1 MNDVCCCH
9 SRRMQFFLIVI
20 ILLHLSLA
28 VSCTQTKEIRKKP
41 DIKYVGM
48 VLSNKIDDTGV
59 TAKAIDAS
67 TIYSTAD
74 KEVIALLELENL
86 SGKHDVR
93 WEWYSPG
100 GKLYYSTGN
109 TVAKTSDKSLI
120 RDVTIWHRL
129 SIAGEKAAGL
139 LGKWE
144 THVFLDD
151 ERVDI
156 KYFHLMEPKYVI
168 QLPENIKTEY
178 QNNRWGLIIGIEKY
192 LHLPEVMYAKK
203 DALIVKDYLR
213 RILGVPEG
221 NIVTILDDKATNE
234 QLESYINQYL
244 PPNMQNDA
252 ILYVYFVG
260 HGLPGIQ
267 NNEPYLMLHAG
278 DSKAVEAT
286 GYPLK
291 KFYNELDSLKNSM
304 TYVFLDTCFSGY
316 ASRKAEWLLPEMKA
330 KASVSKSVSVD
341 SKKLISIHAA
351 TNSQPNMPYHAMQ
364 HGLFAYYLLRGI
376 RGESDT
382 NSDNKISIQETYGY
396 LHHNVLNISKQ
407 MGMEQ
412 TPVILPAIQKIQDK
426 TFSISKMPI
435 E

>member
-1 MNDVCCCH
+1 MNDACCCH
-9 SRRMQFFLIVI
+9 SGRMQFFLIVI
-20 ILLHLSLA
+20 ILSYLSLA
-28 VSCTQTKEIRKKP
+28 VSCTQTKKIRKKP
-41 DIKYVGM
+41 DIKYVRM
-48 VLSNKIDDTGV
+48 MLSKKIDDTGV

-86 SGKHDVR
+86 SGKHNVR
-93 WEWYSPG
+93 WEWYSPD

-109 TVAKTSDKSLI
+109 AVAKTSDKSFI

-151 ERVDI
+151 ERVDTQ
-156 KYFHLMEPKYVI
+156 YFYLMEPKYVI

-178 QNNRWGLIIGIEKY
+178 QYNRWGLIIGIEKY
-192 LHLPEVMYAKK
+192 LHLPEVIYAKK

-221 NIVTILDDKATNE
+221 NIVTILDDNATNE
-234 QLESYINQYL
+234 QLESYINQYF
-244 PPNMQNDA
+244 PPNIQKDA

-260 HGLPGIQ
+260 HGLSGIQ
-267 NNEPYLMLHAG
+267 NSEPYLMLHAG

-286 GYPLK
+286 GYQLK

-316 ASRKAEWLLPEMKA
+316 ASRKAEWLLPEMEA
-330 KASVSKSVSVD
+330 KALVSKSVSVD
-341 SKKLISIHAA
+341 SEKLISIHAA
-351 TNSQPNMPYHAMQ
+351 TNFQPNMAYHAMQ

-376 RGESDT
+376 RGEADT
-382 NSDNKISIQETYGY
+382 NSDNKISIKETYGY

-412 TPVILPAIQKIQDK
+412 TPVILPALQKIQDE
-426 TFSISKMPI
+426 TFSSPKMSI